1 MLGVPTSLAILI
13 SYSNRKYAISM
24 YVRRRDIYMYIYIYV
39 CIYVYILK
47 YMDIWILLFIAA
59 MPWRCAIIGESS
71 KSN

>member
-24 YVRRRDIYMYIYIYV
+24 YVRRRDRYAYIYVYIYV

-47 YMDIWILLFIAA
+47 YMDI
-59 MPWRCAIIGESS
+59 
-71 KSN
+71 